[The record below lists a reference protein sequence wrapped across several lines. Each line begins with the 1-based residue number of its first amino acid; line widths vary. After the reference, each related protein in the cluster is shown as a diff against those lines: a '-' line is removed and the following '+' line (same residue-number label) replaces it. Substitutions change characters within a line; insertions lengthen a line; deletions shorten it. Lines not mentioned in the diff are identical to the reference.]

1 MSNRLVSGML
11 IMKTMVQGAG
21 ENSSQLPST
30 LFQRLPEMGD
40 SSIRGGVAAGGV
52 SPFIKA
58 HTMVPQPEMG
68 MQMRGSSDAAAALQL
83 AKVCLLSSSHLP
95 FLSNS
100 CTGPSAQC
108 CHVLL
113 HNSYAVH
120 MRFVFHGCN
129 LM

>member
-1 MSNRLVSGML
+1 MSNRLVPGML

-40 SSIRGGVAAGGV
+40 SSIRGGVTAGGV

-95 FLSNS
+95 FLSNP
-100 CTGPSAQC
+100 CTGLSAQC
-108 CHVLL
+108 CHV
-113 HNSYAVH
+113 
-120 MRFVFHGCN
+120 
-129 LM
+129 